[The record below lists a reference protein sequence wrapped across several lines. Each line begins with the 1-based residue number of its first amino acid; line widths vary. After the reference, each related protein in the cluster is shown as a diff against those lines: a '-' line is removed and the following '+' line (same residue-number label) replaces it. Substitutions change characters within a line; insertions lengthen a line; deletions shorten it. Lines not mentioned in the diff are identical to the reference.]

1 MEGICPEKAI
11 NQEIYNSRVIY

>member
-1 MEGICPEKAI
+1 MEGICPEKAS